1 MSILLEI
8 KVTPNAGKQALNY
21 DKNNTIKCYLKSAP
35 ESGKA
40 NAELIKFLSKKL
52 NVAQNNVEIV
62 RGATSRS
69 KLIKID
75 TKRSKEE
82 ILLELGLEVQMTI

>member
-21 DKNNTIKCYLKSAP
+21 DKNNMIKCYLKSAP

-52 NVAQNNVEIV
+52 NIAQKEVEIV

-69 KLIKID
+69 KVIKID
-75 TKRSKEE
+75 TDRSKEE
-82 ILLELGLEVQMTI
+82 VLLELGLEVQMTI